1 MEILFRIS
9 LLLAGIINLIPF
21 SLAFFPNKINASYGI
36 DVTNIN
42 LELLVR
48 HRAVLFGIVG
58 GLMLFSAFTKRY
70 YDLSVV
76 FGSISMLSFVI
87 LYFSIGNI
95 NSELKKVMLF
105 DVAAIVILAIGCFC
119 YYIWGK

>member
-48 HRAVLFGIVG
+48 HRAVLFSIVG

-95 NSELKKVMLF
+95 NSELKKS
-105 DVAAIVILAIGCFC
+105 C
-119 YYIWGK
+119 YLMWQPL